1 MFLSRQASTSQKQ
14 VSHFGNFFEFRFS
27 LANGVQG
34 FKREEQQIDAWCSQ
48 IWWGTFN
55 SRFGFPKKTQNIHQT
70 SRKWWPKCS
79 HHTSHSLSKRVNDIN
94 FPFLLFC
101 VSTYY
106 LSCSTVPVTKTYYK
120 DRKSGK
126 EFLSYNMYL
135 KKSVP
140 GYDDEIPKNMDDYLQ
155 TELDE
160 LWLVNLIV
168 NICQVVAAYLLMY
181 LAVPNK
187 NFL

>member
-1 MFLSRQASTSQKQ
+1 MISISISYF
-14 VSHFGNFFEFRFS
+14 
-27 LANGVQG
+27 
-34 FKREEQQIDAWCSQ
+34 
-48 IWWGTFN
+48 
-55 SRFGFPKKTQNIHQT
+55 
-70 SRKWWPKCS
+70 
-79 HHTSHSLSKRVNDIN
+79 
-94 FPFLLFC
+94 FC